1 MLSIYFL
8 LNCQN
13 IVIAKDFNISVK
25 HAFHLKSKN
34 DPLGW
39 ESMEN
44 VHMSKSGNCIKLIC
58 LCVHL
63 QSVRDGQGVWQ

>member
-1 MLSIYFL
+1 MLFT
-8 LNCQN
+8 
-13 IVIAKDFNISVK
+13 
-25 HAFHLKSKN
+25 LKSKN

-63 QSVRDGQGVWQ
+63 QSVRDGQGVWQWGR